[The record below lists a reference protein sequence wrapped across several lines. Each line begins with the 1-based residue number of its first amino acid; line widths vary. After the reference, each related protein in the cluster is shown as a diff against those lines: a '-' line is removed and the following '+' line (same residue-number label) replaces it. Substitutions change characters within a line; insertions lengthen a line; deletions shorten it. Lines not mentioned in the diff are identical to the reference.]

1 MPTVFVIGKDW
12 RLRSLV
18 RAELREHGV
27 EALGMET
34 LDDAGRAIAS
44 GTMPTVVVIDATS
57 DAGLKPGA
65 TTDATS
71 DAGLKPGATATKK
84 AAEEEA
90 ALRMLA
96 KRVPFVIVASHT
108 EIAPELSGVADAAA
122 VLYKPVSVG
131 EVVARVEDLLKG
143 LAA

>member
-57 DAGLKPGA
+57 DAGLK
-65 TTDATS
+65 
-71 DAGLKPGATATKK
+71 LGATAAEK

-96 KRVPFVIVASHT
+96 KRVPVVIVASHT
-108 EIAPELSGVADAAA
+108 EIAPELSAAANAAA